1 MPSII
6 SWILA
11 SCLYGLPIPEAAAK
25 MFRWVAVF
33 RQNAAL
39 FFEANTEAGATQ
51 MDKKENGK
59 AADTPHLNISSLYNY
74 IILSW

>member
-1 MPSII
+1 
-6 SWILA
+6 
-11 SCLYGLPIPEAAAK
+11 
-25 MFRWVAVF
+25 MFRWVAVSC
-33 RQNAAL
+33 QNAAL

-59 AADTPHLNISSLYNY
+59 VADTPHLNISSLYNY